1 MLARRN
7 RQRKHKYR
15 QGRTEMEK
23 KKKKVK
29 EMRERLKWIERGKL
43 KNREKELEGGLLRGV
58 VG

>member
-23 KKKKVK
+23 KKRKVN